1 MTLPRTL
8 RLLSLLLALAASG
21 AVFAQSTLGIEVYKN
36 QYCGCCHEWI
46 KHLQQ
51 NGFKVTANDVPDT
64 APVRE
69 SLNMPAKLGS
79 CHTAKI
85 NGYVIEGHVPAAD
98 IKRLLKEKPKAVGLA
113 VPGMPAGSPGME
125 SPNPQP
131 YNTLLVMKDGTTKV
145 WAKH

>member
-1 MTLPRTL
+1 MKYT
-8 RLLSLLLALAASG
+8 RLLTLLLSILLTS
-21 AVFAQSTLGIEVYKN
+21 AVFAQSTLGINVYKN
-36 QYCGCCHEWI
+36 QYCGCCHLWI
-46 KHLQQ
+46 EHLQQ
-51 NGFKVTANDVPDT
+51 NGFKVTEHNVDSNAQL
-64 APVRE
+64 RE
-69 SLNMPAKLGS
+69 SLGIPEKLGS
-79 CHTAKI
+79 CHTARI

-131 YNTLLVMKDGTTKV
+131 YNTLLVMKDGTTSV